1 MKQMEKS
8 QLDTRIDK
16 RLDRIQ
22 FLLEEG
28 HQKVIDSNIKV
39 FEELNTIHDKVD
51 KVQDTVTYI
60 KKKVTTMTPWRLGFL
75 LILALMLWTWFLFFF
90 HFVRMN

>member
-1 MKQMEKS
+1 MKQS
-8 QLDTRIDK
+8 QIDS
-16 RLDRIQ
+16 RLDRRLERIQ
-22 FLLEEG
+22 ILLEEG
-28 HQKVIDSNIKV
+28 QQQVLDSNTKM
-39 FEELNTIHDKVD
+39 FEELNTINDKVD

-75 LILALMLWTWFLFFF
+75 LILAIMLWTWFLFFF